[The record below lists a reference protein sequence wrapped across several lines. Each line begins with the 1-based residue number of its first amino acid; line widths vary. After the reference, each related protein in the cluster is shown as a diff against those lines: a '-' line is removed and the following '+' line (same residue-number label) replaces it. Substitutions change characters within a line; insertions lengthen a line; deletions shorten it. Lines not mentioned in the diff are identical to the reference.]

1 MNNKNLMSNCNPS
14 VKKYSLNKTK
24 GLIKSTMLKLRTLV
38 PRHLKSKK
46 INPNWKKIFT
56 AYNDKG

>member
-24 GLIKSTMLKLRTLV
+24 KLIKKRTDKV
-38 PRHLKSKK
+38 NDVKIKNFSSKTSQK
-46 INPNWKKIFT
+46 
-56 AYNDKG
+56 